1 MTVPAN
7 RTGRDR
13 SWLTRFRQQVGLRWV
28 LLLAVVIS
36 LLGLPEPPRA
46 NDKPAPGT
54 TGHLVGHGGPV
65 RAIAGDPLTGH
76 LLTGSFD
83 YAMMLWRIGDEG
95 AARQVKRFDDHDG
108 AVSAVAFH
116 PDGKH
121 ALSGSDDGAL
131 HMWDLATAKRVR
143 IFKGHGAKILG
154 LAIDRAGKRA
164 LTASW
169 DRTVRLWD
177 VASGK
182 VIHTLKGHTGPVN
195 AVAFTS
201 SGDGLLSAANDGT
214 IRLWQ
219 ADTGALQRIAHRHG
233 WGINVMRRLGDTDRY
248 LFGALDG
255 TAAIFDLAANKI
267 NTTLKAHD
275 KPVLSLAVLDKPGLI
290 ATGGGGGHIRVYR
303 QDDWK
308 LLESFHNP
316 LGPVWA
322 MAFADRGARVY
333 FGSLDDFATS
343 WQVKPRK
350 PFEQVSGEFPRRF
363 QVSKNLSLGE
373 RQFARKCS
381 ICHTLTPNDANRAG
395 PTLHRIFGRKAGTLP
410 NYPYSK
416 ALKSAN
422 LTWNEETIGKL
433 FSLGPHDYL
442 PGSKMPLQQIS
453 DNAKRNALIEFLK
466 QSTGGPVKTDAN

>member
-1 MTVPAN
+1 MTGSEERA
-7 RTGRDR
+7 D
-13 SWLTRFRQQVGLRWV
+13 SDLV
-28 LLLAVVIS
+28 LLKGRQRHDRRPSFCLLAPVLA
-36 LLGLPEPPRA
+36 LLGWSVAAQA
-46 NDKPAPGT
+46 NDKAALQAAGS
-54 TGHLVGHGGPV
+54 LVGHGGPV
-65 RAIAGDPLTGH
+65 RAIASNPKSGQ

-83 YAMMLWRIGDEG
+83 YAMMLWQVGQDRTP
-95 AARQVKRFDDHDG
+95 RQLKRFDDHDG

-121 ALSGSDDGAL
+121 VLSGSDDGAL
-131 HMWDLATAKRVR
+131 HLWDIATAKRVR
-143 IFKGHGAKILG
+143 LFKGHEAKILG
-154 LAIDRAGKRA
+154 LALDKAGKRA

-169 DRTVRLWD
+169 DRTVKLWD
-177 VASGK
+177 IATGK
-182 VIHTLKGHTGPVN
+182 TIHTFKGHTAPVN

-201 SGDGLLSAANDGT
+201 TGNALSAATDGT
-214 IRLWQ
+214 IRLWRTE
-219 ADTGALQRIAHRHG
+219 TGELQRIAHRHG
-233 WGINVMRRLGDTDRY
+233 WGINVMRRIGDTDRY

-255 TAAIFDLAANKI
+255 SAAIFDLTANKVVSK
-267 NTTLKAHD
+267 LKAHD
-275 KPVLSLAVLDKPGLI
+275 KPVLSLAVLAKPGLI

-322 MAFADRGARVY
+322 MAFADQGARVY
-333 FGSLDDFATS
+333 YGSLDDFATS
-343 WQVKPRK
+343 WQIKPRK
-350 PFEQVSGEFPRRF
+350 PFEPVAGEFPRRF

-381 ICHTLTPNDANRAG
+381 ICHTLTPDDANRAG

-410 NYPYSK
+410 NYPYSP
-416 ALKSAN
+416 ALKSAK

-453 DNAKRNALIEFLK
+453 DTAKRDALIEFLK
-466 QSTGGPVKTDAN
+466 RATGGPAQPAKK